1 MELECKKCG
10 YEWDYQGQSD
20 YYATCP
26 NCHYKV
32 NIPAQAEVTNSDDKK
47 EHHREEV
54 SAEVKVVHPNEE
66 NHRFNNKE
74 NQLIK
79 EITQCDDSEEM
90 KEVISKYDQVEYNV
104 LKKKIKDKA
113 NRIRNDL
120 RLFERVENVLESSN
134 WKYSEL

>member
-1 MELECKKCG
+1 MELECNNCG
-10 YEWDYQGQSD
+10 YEWNYKGQSD

-32 NIPAQAEVTNSDDKK
+32 NIPAQAEVVKSKNNKDAHKV
-47 EHHREEV
+47 EV
-54 SAEVKVVHPNEE
+54 SAEAHVVHPDEE
-66 NHRFNNKE
+66 NHSFNNEE
-74 NQLIK
+74 NQLIEEMAK
-79 EITQCDDSEEM
+79 CDDSEEI
-90 KEVISKYDQVEYNV
+90 KEIISKYDQVEYNV

-120 RLFERVENVLESSN
+120 RLFKRVENILENSN